1 MIIIVVRRSLCSER
15 AHIHS
20 SHCMK
25 MGLPLQAALSSL
37 GSANIGFNESSVG
50 DRPRAPANS
59 ALNLMSLAIL
69 WNMTT

>member
-1 MIIIVVRRSLCSER
+1 
-15 AHIHS
+15 
-20 SHCMK
+20 MK

-50 DRPRAPANS
+50 DRPRAAANS